1 MEEVSFKERLI
12 KNVGYNVLRSLLNK
26 IGGLIFVILAARL
39 LLPELFG
46 LYSIVLYVVVVFG
59 TLTDLGICNS
69 LIRFVSYS
77 LSRKNVDKARQYF
90 RFLFKVKL
98 LVLSVALLLLLIL
111 SWPISNYLFDKP
123 ELFYPL
129 LAATLYLLI
138 SQIESFFET
147 FFFINKEIKYSLL
160 TEGILQIF
168 KIIFT
173 ILSVYLLKGN
183 IKIVGIFLGLAITY
197 GIMLIIASYFS
208 YKRYSSLFQK
218 VERYTIEKG
227 KTLKFLGFMT
237 IATISFTLFG
247 SIDTLVLSA
256 FVSSQSIGYYKA
268 AFSMVSSLAAMMSI
282 VLVLFPLFT
291 ELNKKKLNLLIENVV
306 KYMFIFMIPLFFCVM
321 IVGHKLITL
330 FLGIEYANS
339 VYPLY
344 ALAFLILLV
353 PLIGVYHTLLQAR
366 GLAKVSAKIIIWSLG
381 LNIVL
386 TYLFAKLFLSTG
398 EITIIL
404 AVAAAVTISQLFL
417 LIASI
422 VYASKRLGI
431 YFSKQTLYSVIK
443 PIIASI
449 VMALLVRMYLN
460 YFNGRFHSLI
470 AVVVGIVS
478 YFIILFLIKG
488 LGREDWNNLKLLTK
502 VK

>member
-1 MEEVSFKERLI
+1 
-12 KNVGYNVLRSLLNK
+12 
-26 IGGLIFVILAARL
+26 
-39 LLPELFG
+39 
-46 LYSIVLYVVVVFG
+46 
-59 TLTDLGICNS
+59 
-69 LIRFVSYS
+69 
-77 LSRKNVDKARQYF
+77 
-90 RFLFKVKL
+90 
-98 LVLSVALLLLLIL
+98 
-111 SWPISNYLFDKP
+111 
-123 ELFYPL
+123 
-129 LAATLYLLI
+129 
-138 SQIESFFET
+138 
-147 FFFINKEIKYSLL
+147 
-160 TEGILQIF
+160 
-168 KIIFT
+168 
-173 ILSVYLLKGN
+173 
-183 IKIVGIFLGLAITY
+183 
-197 GIMLIIASYFS
+197 
-208 YKRYSSLFQK
+208 
-218 VERYTIEKG
+218 
-227 KTLKFLGFMT
+227 
-237 IATISFTLFG
+237 
-247 SIDTLVLSA
+247 
-256 FVSSQSIGYYKA
+256 
-268 AFSMVSSLAAMMSI
+268 
-282 VLVLFPLFT
+282 
-291 ELNKKKLNLLIENVV
+291 
-306 KYMFIFMIPLFFCVM
+306 
-321 IVGHKLITL
+321 
-330 FLGIEYANS
+330 
-339 VYPLY
+339 LY